1 MAAFGIP
8 YDQCRWR
15 DVSTLSG
22 GEQKRLVLE
31 SLLRG
36 TDGVLLLDEPD
47 NYLDVPGKRWLEQ
60 QLAATPKTVLLVSH
74 DRELL
79 AACAQRIVTVEDRHV
94 WVHGGGFSGY
104 AQARADRIS
113 RLEELRRRWD
123 EEHEKLKELVR
134 AYRQKASYNSD
145 MASRLQ
151 AAVTRLR
158 RFEEEGPPQEAPREQ
173 NVKMR
178 LRGGRTGK
186 RAVICENLVLTGNT
200 SSFGTE
206 IWFDDRVAILG
217 ANGSGKSTFLR
228 LLAGEQV
235 PHEGQSRL
243 GARVVPGFFAQTHA
257 RPDLAGRAPVEIL
270 MTEHALLI
278 NEAMSALARYE
289 LQSCARQPFG
299 TLSGGQQARLQ
310 ILLLELAG
318 STLLLLDEPTDNLDL
333 PSAEALQQGLESY
346 QGTVLAVTHDRWFAR
361 SFERFL
367 IFTSDGNVRE
377 ATEPAWDWIRGGGRR
392 RLSRRLGCRS
402 RSRSG
407 RRPGVRCRTRC
418 SAGRRA
424 RAAGRSPCRTARQP
438 GWAPGRTRT
447 PARPERGRAGCWR
460 RLLLRAP
467 AAAAGRCATWTALT
481 VRRHALL
488 SRGLLGGRLL
498 GLLGRRLLRPEGA
511 GQPEPGPEER
521 PVDSGAALGHAL
533 ARAERHLALGVVLE
547 AAGQLGVARVLG
559 KLLELLLVL
568 GGEVDV
574 EVAHPGQLH
583 AVGDEL
589 AVGRLDGGLL
599 DLRRVR
605 HQAQDR
611 PPVADDLR
619 GDVGPQHLQQ
629 LVAHPAG
636 DPLVVGDVTVEVRLV
651 TSRTGSATRSA

>member
-1 MAAFGIP
+1 VSAGGFTGYFEVAHVSHVLPDGRTLLDDASFRIGEGLTAALVGPNGAGKTTLLRLLAGDIQPQSGAVTATGGLGVMRQFIGGNHDLPTVRDLLLSVSAPRLQQAAALLDAAELAMMERDDERVQLRYAAALAEWGEAGGYDAEVHWDTCCIAAFGIP
-8 YDQCRWR
+8 YDRCRWR

-36 TDGVLLLDEPD
+36 PDGVLLLDEPD

-60 QLAATPKTVLLVSH
+60 QLADTPKTVLVISH

-94 WVHGGGFSGY
+94 WVHGGGFAGY
-104 AQARADRIS
+104 AQARLDRIS

-134 AYRQKASYNSD
+134 TYRQKASYNSD

-158 RFEEEGPPQEAPREQ
+158 RFEEEGPPELAPREQ
-173 NVKMR
+173 NVRMR

-186 RAVICENLVLTGNT
+186 RAVICENVVLTGVT
-200 SSFGTE
+200 GAFDAE

-217 ANGSGKSTFLR
+217 ANGSGKSSFLR

-235 PHEGQSRL
+235 PHEGWARL

-257 RPDLAGRAPVEIL
+257 RPDLDGRASAEIL
-270 MTEHALLI
+270 MTEHALLS

-289 LQSCARQPFG
+289 LQGCARQPFG

-367 IFTSDGNVRE
+367 VFLPDGRVRE
-377 ATEPAWDWIRGGGRR
+377 AAEPVWD
-392 RLSRRLGCRS
+392 
-402 RSRSG
+402 
-407 RRPGVRCRTRC
+407 
-418 SAGRRA
+418 
-424 RAAGRSPCRTARQP
+424 
-438 GWAPGRTRT
+438 
-447 PARPERGRAGCWR
+447 
-460 RLLLRAP
+460 
-467 AAAAGRCATWTALT
+467 
-481 VRRHALL
+481 
-488 SRGLLGGRLL
+488 
-498 GLLGRRLLRPEGA
+498 
-511 GQPEPGPEER
+511 
-521 PVDSGAALGHAL
+521 
-533 ARAERHLALGVVLE
+533 
-547 AAGQLGVARVLG
+547 
-559 KLLELLLVL
+559 
-568 GGEVDV
+568 
-574 EVAHPGQLH
+574 
-583 AVGDEL
+583 
-589 AVGRLDGGLL
+589 
-599 DLRRVR
+599 
-605 HQAQDR
+605 
-611 PPVADDLR
+611 
-619 GDVGPQHLQQ
+619 
-629 LVAHPAG
+629 
-636 DPLVVGDVTVEVRLV
+636 
-651 TSRTGSATRSA
+651 